1 MNLLKRELA
10 PITPEAW
17 AAIDAEATRV
27 LKLHLAARKVVD
39 FKGPF
44 GWTHGA
50 VNTGRLSPLEA
61 VKDGVASRLRVV
73 QPLVELRV
81 PFRMPVGDLDDI
93 SRGATDT
100 EFKPL
105 IDAAARV
112 AAAEDG
118 AVFDGWA
125 AAGIQGILQ
134 TTEHDPVRYQ
144 GARALPAA
152 VVEAKEHLRRSGV
165 DGPYA
170 LVLGPR
176 IYDQVFSAAEDGFP
190 IRDRIAPLVEQIVW
204 APALDE
210 GALVSKRGG
219 DYEITV
225 GQDLSIGYSRHD
237 EESVELY
244 LTESFTFRCLE
255 TTAAVAIRSGGTPP
269 SQPGS

>member
-17 AAIDAEATRV
+17 AAIDSEATRV

-50 VNTGRLSPLEA
+50 VNTGRLAPLEA
-61 VKDGVASRLRVV
+61 PKGGVASRLRVV
-73 QPLVELRV
+73 VPLVELRV
-81 PFRMPVGDLDDI
+81 PFRIPMADLDDI

-100 EFKPL
+100 ELRPL
-105 IDAAARV
+105 IEAAARV

-118 AVFDGWA
+118 AISDGWA
-125 AAGIQGILQ
+125 AAGIEGILQ
-134 TTEHDPVRYQ
+134 TTEHAPLTFRD
-144 GARALPAA
+144 ARSLPAV
-152 VVEAKEHLRRSGV
+152 VVEAKEKLRRSGV

-176 IYDQVFSAAEDGFP
+176 IYDQVFSVAEDGFP
-190 IRDRIAPLVEQIVW
+190 IRDRIAPLVDQIVW
-204 APALDE
+204 APALEE

-219 DYEITV
+219 DYELTV
-225 GQDLSIGYSRHD
+225 GQDLSVGYSRHD
-237 EESVELY
+237 EETVELY
-244 LTESFTFRCLE
+244 LTESFTFRSLE
-255 TTAAVAIRSGGTPP
+255 TTAAVAIRSGSAAPP
-269 SQPGS
+269 

>member
-17 AAIDAEATRV
+17 VAIDAEAKRV
-27 LKLHLAARKVVD
+27 LRLHLAARKIVD

-44 GWTHGA
+44 GWTFGA
-50 VNTGRLSPLEA
+50 VNTGRLAALEA
-61 VKDGVASRLRVV
+61 PRGGVASRQRVV
-73 QPLVELRV
+73 LPLTEVRAT
-81 PFRMPVGDLDDI
+81 FRMPIGDLDDI

-112 AAAEDG
+112 AAAEDA

-125 AAGIQGILQ
+125 AAGMRGILES
-134 TTEHDPVRYQ
+134 TEHAPIAYRD
-144 GARALPAA
+144 ARGLPAS
-152 VVEAKEHLRRSGV
+152 VVEAKELLRRAGV

-190 IRDRIAPLVEQIVW
+190 IRDRIAPLVDEIIW

-219 DYEITV
+219 DFELTV
-225 GQDLSIGYSRHD
+225 GQDLSIGYLRHD

-244 LTESFTFRCLE
+244 ITESFTFRILE
-255 TTAAVAIRSGGTPP
+255 TTAAVAIRPATPP
-269 SQPGS
+269 AG

>member
-17 AAIDAEATRV
+17 AAIDDEAKRV
-27 LKLHLAARKVVD
+27 LRLHLAARKIVD

-50 VNTGRLSPLEA
+50 VNTGRLAALEPPRG
-61 VKDGVASRLRVV
+61 GVASRHRVV
-73 QPLVELRV
+73 LPLTEVRA
-81 PFRMPVGDLDDI
+81 PFRMPISDLDDI

-105 IDAAARV
+105 IEAAARV
-112 AAAEDG
+112 SAAEDA

-125 AAGIQGILQ
+125 SAGIRGILE
-134 TTEHDPVRYQ
+134 TSEHAPIRYRD
-144 GARALPAA
+144 ARALPGA
-152 VVEAKEHLRRSGV
+152 VVESKEALRRAGV

-190 IRDRIAPLVEQIVW
+190 IRDRIAPFVDEIVW

-219 DYEITV
+219 DFELTV
-225 GQDLSIGYSRHD
+225 GQDLSVGYLRHD
-237 EESVELY
+237 EETVELY
-244 LTESFTFRCLE
+244 LTESFTFRVLE
-255 TTAAVAIRSGGTPP
+255 TTAAVAIRAAAPP
-269 SQPGS
+269 P